1 MYDIPDYG
9 RMIAFKE
16 RTAAYA
22 RALETRVVPDSAVL
36 DIGTGSGILALLA
49 CRAGARKVYAVESED
64 IIELARET
72 ARDNGFS
79 DRIEFIHGLSTQVS
93 LPERVDGIV
102 AEIHGLLPLYGIS
115 LASLIDARERLL
127 KPGGWIIPE
136 RETVRA
142 SLVSCP
148 QIHRELTAMWNTEYG
163 FEFARARERVSNSL
177 LRVRIDEVN
186 LATEHKEWVRL
197 DYREIASPNIDG
209 ALSWSI
215 DRDMTIHGLCLWYD
229 CETAAG
235 LRFSNAPGLANAYAS
250 KHAFFPLPEAAAL
263 GPGDTVG
270 VALRADLVGSEYV
283 WSWNTRVIDKS
294 GTVRRHNN
302 QSTFMGTLI
311 GREKMQRRSEAFV
324 ADPGEEWAVDKSAMG
339 LMQARASLGEIATA
353 LFAQYPGRF
362 KTWNEALT
370 KAADLAER
378 YSK

>member
-93 LPERVDGIV
+93 LPERIDGIV

-163 FEFARARERVSNSL
+163 FEFAGARERVCNSL

-197 DYREIASPNIDG
+197 DYRKIASPNIDG

-215 DRDMTIHGLCLWYD
+215 DRATTIHGLCLWYD

-235 LRFSNAPGLANAYAS
+235 LGFSNAPGLANAYAS

-263 GPGDTVG
+263 SPGDTVG
-270 VALRADLVGSEYV
+270 VALRADLVGSDYV

-294 GTVRRHNN
+294 GTVRRHHN

-311 GREKMQRRSEAFV
+311 GRRKMQRRSEAFV

>member
-22 RALETRVVPDSAVL
+22 RALETRIVPDSAVL

-72 ARDNGFS
+72 ARENGFS

-93 LPERVDGIV
+93 LPERIDGIV

-163 FEFARARERVSNSL
+163 FEFARARERVCNSL

-215 DRDMTIHGLCLWYD
+215 DRATTIHGLCLWYD

-235 LRFSNAPGLANAYAS
+235 LGFSNAPGLANAYAS

-263 GPGDTVG
+263 SPGDTVG
-270 VALRADLVGSEYV
+270 VALRADLVGSDYV

-294 GTVRRHNN
+294 GTVRRHHN

-311 GREKMQRRSEAFV
+311 GRRKMQRRSEAFV